1 MPGISVPRRNGHAD
15 NRSDE
20 GNAWQVS
27 YSGGGVRFSPQQR
40 HGAGNESLGPVAK
53 AECEA
58 LECAAHGVEE
68 LPAAAGER
76 GVIPGLEK

>member
-15 NRSDE
+15 NRSNE

-40 HGAGNESLGPVAK
+40 HVAGNESLGPVAK
-53 AECEA
+53 AEC
-58 LECAAHGVEE
+58 AAQGLEE

-76 GVIPGLEK
+76 GVLPGLKK